1 MAHILI
7 VGGHDETFRMIED
20 LPVELTVF
28 QNSESVTAR
37 QARRAHRLCVFDY
50 RNQAEAL
57 SMAQELH
64 EVEPVDA
71 VVSFTEHG
79 LMPAA
84 VIKEALGIKGNARE
98 AVRLT
103 RDKIAMREHLAG
115 RDLGAVLTRSC
126 DSASEVRSFLQSVG
140 GPIIVKPAEGAGS
153 SGVLRVSSLDQVES
167 AFACSR
173 GEYPGPTLVEEFI
186 DGPEYS
192 VESFTT
198 DGRHDIIAVTAKTTT
213 GPPRYI
219 ETGHLMPAVLAASA
233 LAELRGLVTDFLSSI
248 GHSFGPAHT
257 EVRIGSAG
265 PRIIE
270 GNSRPGGDFIW
281 ELVHRAMG
289 RDLVRES
296 ICHLAG
302 LPPQSRAPGRGAGCV
317 AFFGYENV
325 VIERVQGIEAAR
337 QAEGVIRLQCSLEPG
352 QHLGPLRSSA
362 DRQGVIV
369 AVGTDLVDA
378 ERRLAEAQ
386 DRIRVETSALPH

>member
-20 LPVELTVF
+20 LPVELSVF
-28 QNSESVTAR
+28 QNSESVTAA

-50 RNQAEAL
+50 RNQTEAL
-57 SMAQELH
+57 GMARALH
-64 EVEPVDA
+64 ACKPVDA

-84 VIKEALGIKGNARE
+84 VIGEALGIKGNARE

-115 RDLGAVLTRSC
+115 GEFGPVRTRSC
-126 DSASEVRSFLQSVG
+126 HSASEVRSFLLAVG
-140 GPIIVKPAEGAGS
+140 GPIVVKPAGGAGS
-153 SGVLRVSSLDQVES
+153 SGVFRVSRLDQVES
-167 AFACSR
+167 AFARSR
-173 GEYPGPTLVEEFI
+173 GEYPGPTLAEEFI

-192 VESFTT
+192 VESFST
-198 DGRHDIIAVTAKTTT
+198 DGRHDIIAVTEKTTT

-219 ETGHLMPAVLAASA
+219 EIGHLMPAALTASA
-233 LAELRGLVTDFLSSI
+233 HAELRGLVTDFLSSI

-257 EVRIGSAG
+257 EVRFGPAG

-270 GNSRPGGDFIW
+270 GNTRPGGDFIW
-281 ELVHRAMG
+281 ELVLRAMG

-302 LPPQSRAPGRGAGCV
+302 LPPQPRTPGRGAGCV
-317 AFFGYENV
+317 AFFAYENV

-337 QAEGVIRLQCSLEPG
+337 QSEGIIRLQCSLEPG

-378 ERRLAEAQ
+378 ERRLAGAQ
-386 DRIRVETSALPH
+386 AQIRVETSPLPH

>member
-248 GHSFGPAHT
+248 GHSFGPAIPKC
-257 EVRIGSAG
+257 VSV
-265 PRIIE
+265 
-270 GNSRPGGDFIW
+270 RPGHG
-281 ELVHRAMG
+281 
-289 RDLVRES
+289 S
-296 ICHLAG
+296 
-302 LPPQSRAPGRGAGCV
+302 SRAIPVLEAISFGSWCTVRWVAIWSGSRSVILPGCRRNREHPGA
-317 AFFGYENV
+317 
-325 VIERVQGIEAAR
+325 VQAA
-337 QAEGVIRLQCSLEPG
+337 S
-352 QHLGPLRSSA
+352 H
-362 DRQGVIV
+362 
-369 AVGTDLVDA
+369 TLVT
-378 ERRLAEAQ
+378 RMW
-386 DRIRVETSALPH
+386 